1 MVMVHAFDPSTVET
15 EAGKFELEAGVFFKA
30 RSRTVWAT
38 ERNSLKN
45 PNGEG
50 DD

>member
-1 MVMVHAFDPSTVET
+1 MVMVHAFDPSAVET
-15 EAGKFELEAGVFFKA
+15 EAGKFELEADVFYKA